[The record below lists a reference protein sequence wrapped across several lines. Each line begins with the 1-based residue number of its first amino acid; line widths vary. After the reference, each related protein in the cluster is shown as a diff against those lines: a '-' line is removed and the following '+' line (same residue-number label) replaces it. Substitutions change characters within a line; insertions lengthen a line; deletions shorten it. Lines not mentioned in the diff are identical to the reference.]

1 METFGNVW
9 KLMEPYGDLWKLV
22 AMKINYNDY
31 D

>member
-1 METFGNVW
+1 METFGNLW